1 METKKEFEERAE
13 VTNEERRNFLKGA
26 GLAAGGAVIGA
37 AGAGLPAF
45 VVIVLGLAN
54 LVADGISMGL
64 SNYLS
69 LRSTKEAELNVGINE
84 SRLDNPSRHGLA
96 TGLAFVS
103 AGALPLIPY
112 FFGIPQDLK
121 FFVAIA
127 ATATALFTVG
137 ALRSLVTGHHW
148 LRSGLEMLFVGGIA
162 AIAAYS
168 VGAAVKAL
176 FGLAI

>member
-1 METKKEFEERAE
+1 MNKKGFYIGDL
-13 VTNEERRNFLKGA
+13 VLGA
-26 GLAAGGAVIGA
+26 NDGIITSFAVISGA

-69 LRSTKEAELNVGINE
+69 LRSTKEAELNVGIAE
-84 SRLDNPSRHGLA
+84 SRLDHPSRHGLA
-96 TGLAFVS
+96 TGLAFAL

-112 FFGIPQDLK
+112 FLGIPQNLQ
-121 FFVAIA
+121 FYVAIA
-127 ATATALFTVG
+127 ATAIALFAVG
-137 ALRSLVTGHHW
+137 ALRTLVTGHHW
-148 LRSGLEMLFVGGIA
+148 MRSGFEMLFVGGIA

-168 VGAAVKAL
+168 VGAVVKIVFGVAV
-176 FGLAI
+176 

>member
-1 METKKEFEERAE
+1 MPRTSFYIGDL
-13 VTNEERRNFLKGA
+13 VLGA
-26 GLAAGGAVIGA
+26 NDGIITSFAVISGA

-69 LRSTKEAELNVGINE
+69 LESTKEAEERVGISE
-84 SRLDNPSRHGLA
+84 KRLNNPSRHGLA
-96 TGLAFVS
+96 TAFAFSS
-103 AGALPLIPY
+103 AGVLPLIPY
-112 FFGIPQDLK
+112 FFNISPNTQ

-127 ATATALFTVG
+127 ATAVSLFSVG
-137 ALRSLVTGHHW
+137 ALRTLVTGSHW

-162 AIAAYS
+162 AISAYI
-168 VGAAVKAL
+168 VGAAVRAF
-176 FGLAI
+176 FGIM

>member
-1 METKKEFEERAE
+1 MPKKGFYIGDL
-13 VTNEERRNFLKGA
+13 VLGA
-26 GLAAGGAVIGA
+26 NDGIITSFAVISGA

-69 LRSTKEAELNVGINE
+69 LRSTKEAELRVGINE
-84 SRLDNPSRHGLA
+84 TRLDHPSRHGLA

-112 FFGIPQDLK
+112 FFNTSPSAR
-121 FFVAIA
+121 FSVAIA
-127 ATATALFTVG
+127 ATAISLFVVG
-137 ALRSLVTGHHW
+137 ALRTLVTGSHW

-162 AIAAYS
+162 ALAAYI
-168 VGAAVKAL
+168 VGAAVRAF
-176 FGLAI
+176 FGIAV

>member
-1 METKKEFEERAE
+1 MNKKGFYIGDL
-13 VTNEERRNFLKGA
+13 VLGA
-26 GLAAGGAVIGA
+26 NDGIITSFAVISGA

-69 LRSTKEAELNVGINE
+69 LRSTKEAELRIGMNE
-84 SRLDNPSRHGLA
+84 SRLDHPSRHGLA
-96 TGLAFVS
+96 TGLAFAL
-103 AGALPLIPY
+103 AGSLPLIPY
-112 FFGIPQDLK
+112 LFGVPQDLR
-121 FFVAIA
+121 FAIA
-127 ATATALFTVG
+127 VMATATALFTVG
-137 ALRSLVTGHHW
+137 ALRTFVTGAHW
-148 LRSGLEMLFVGGIA
+148 LRSGLEMFVVGGIA
-162 AIAAYS
+162 AIAAYV